1 MNWTKWK
8 HVSYVTF
15 GLLAAFAGIVYQ
27 GSLAGNQ
34 VGPGLTFGMLAGL
47 VLVMWSRW
55 RVALGKV
62 DDGDVTTLERVFH
75 AVAGIAG
82 LAMPIVAL
90 ASGKFAPGSEAF
102 IISGYV
108 STFLGDLSKTGGVLP
123 VPVDLPKA
131 PLAILILVG
140 VLLAPGR
147 ILAQEPTTSDV
158 APPISFCLPGTFHCM
173 VPDFNLNTVNYDL
186 GAKHWKAGITQIG
199 VGYAFLFYTDQ
210 PWSFGAALHGAG
222 QWSQGQPSYFA
233 LTPTLVFFKVF
244 EAGASFIFLDGSV
257 EKDLT
262 LGISANA
269 ESIMA
274 LVTGKN
280 IRARHEEAKA
290 SYRARLE
297 RERAAADEGDRE
309 ARRIR
314 EAARG
319 TLSRAEPASSAGSI
333 ASREGPGTPSGV
345 SVR

>member
-1 MNWTKWK
+1 MNWTKVK
-8 HVSYVTF
+8 HVAYVTF

-55 RVALGKV
+55 RVILGKA
-62 DDGDVTTLERVFH
+62 DDGDVTTLERAFH
-75 AVAGIAG
+75 AAFGIAG
-82 LAMPIVAL
+82 LAIPIVAL
-90 ASGKFAPGSEAF
+90 ASSKFAPGSEAL

-123 VPVDLPKA
+123 ADLPALPKG
-131 PLAILILVG
+131 PVAILILVG

-147 ILAQEPTTSDV
+147 IFAQEPTSSDV
-158 APPISFCLPGTFHCM
+158 APPISFCLPGTYHCM
-173 VPDFNLNTVNYDL
+173 VPDFALNTVNYDL
-186 GAKHWKAGITQIG
+186 GGKHWKAGVTQIG
-199 VGYAFLFYTDQ
+199 VGYAFLLYTDQ

-233 LTPTLVFFKVF
+233 LTPTIVFFKVF
-244 EAGASFIFLDGSV
+244 EVGASFIFLDGSV

-269 ESIMA
+269 ETIMA

-280 IRARHEEAKA
+280 IKARHEEAKA
-290 SYRARLE
+290 AYRDRLAHE
-297 RERAAADEGDRE
+297 QAAAEEADRE

-314 EAARG
+314 TGSSRG
-319 TLSRAEPASSAGSI
+319 
-333 ASREGPGTPSGV
+333 
-345 SVR
+345 